1 MSTPTA
7 TDNDVSR
14 TSASIQAASVRAV
27 FLPLLVALMALA
39 GSLWLSVGMGLKACP
54 LCFYQRTFVM
64 GVVAVLGIGV
74 LTGER
79 HRAILNVLVLPL
91 VIAGFGVAAFHV
103 FLELT
108 GKLECPS
115 GVMGV
120 GTAPQQSL
128 VVLTV
133 LLAVVAVGIVWSWNA
148 GESSW
153 PALTGAVVL
162 GLLLAWGAVVS
173 APPMPPTPTKA
184 YETPLDMCRPPFHS
198 H

>member
-1 MSTPTA
+1 MSIPTA
-7 TDNDVSR
+7 DHDVSR
-14 TSASIQAASVRAV
+14 TSPSTRTTPVSAV
-27 FLPLLVALMALA
+27 FLPLLIAVIALA

-64 GVVAVLGIGV
+64 GIVAVLGIGV

-79 HRAILNVLVLPL
+79 HRAVLNLLALPL
-91 VIAGFGVAAFHV
+91 AVAGFGVAAFHV
-103 FLELT
+103 SLELT

-128 VVLTV
+128 AVLALLFTLVV
-133 LLAVVAVGIVWSWNA
+133 VGIVWTRHA
-148 GESSW
+148 GESYW
-153 PALTGAVVL
+153 PAWTGAVVL
-162 GLLLAWGAVVS
+162 GLLLTWGAVVS

-184 YETPLDMCRPPFHS
+184 YEIPLDMCRPPFHS